1 MNPNLLVMVF
11 VLPHLLA
18 FLLILLPVSSI
29 AQNNVSVTV
38 GNSLTASDNSPSWLS
53 PSGDFAFGF
62 SPLIEKDFFL
72 LSIWFAK
79 IPDKTIV
86 WYAIVDNPAPRGSK
100 VELTANGGLVLTGPQ
115 GDELW
120 RSNTIIGTVA
130 YGVMSNTGNFVLED
144 SNFNTIWASFN
155 NPTDTLLPTQS
166 MERGG
171 VFYSRKSETN
181 YSQGR
186 FLLRLRDDGD
196 LVLNT
201 INLPTD
207 NPNEPYYFSHTT
219 AGASGTSSPGKQLVF
234 NGSGYMYI
242 LRGNNQKFLL
252 RHVKVES
259 TGDFYYRATLN
270 FDGVFTQYSH
280 PKTSNGS
287 GSWTPLWSLP
297 DNICVASSVLTG
309 SGTCGYNS
317 ICSLKLDQRPMCT
330 CPKGY
335 SFVDPNDQYGSCKP
349 DFIQGCEEDKQSP
362 AGENHYTF
370 QELINTDWPN
380 SDYAYLK
387 PYTEDR
393 CRKSC
398 MEDCMCAVAI
408 FSLGGNCWKKKL
420 PLSNGKMDNSLNG
433 KKAFIKIRNNNS
445 TAPTPD
451 HGLPNPEAKK
461 KNQNNWIDIWLVL
474 LGGSVFIN
482 IILFVAIG
490 LGIFYICHTKFDR
503 PIKNVNAIEMK
514 LRCFTYKELAEATDG
529 FKEEL
534 GKGAF
539 GVVYKG
545 AMQMGSNV
553 LVAVKKLN
561 SSFQNIDR
569 EFKNKVNVIGQTH
582 HKNLVRLLGFCDEGL
597 HRLLVY
603 EFLSNGTL
611 ASFLFGDSKPT
622 WNQRINIAIGIARG
636 LLYLH
641 EECSNQI
648 IHCDIKPQNILLDDY
663 YNARIT
669 DFGLAKLL
677 KMDQSQTLTA
687 IRGTKGYVAPF
698 LVLPG
703 ILPLPQLSLA
713 LPSRH
718 RQKSGCLRCQEAD
731 SSPNRLAATLG
742 SPATEL
748 RSRHLCSRLKDLE
761 KLDPTAQESTPYDVG
776 RAATRRPKFRRRYP
790 RFFSYRTPITTP
802 PPPLERSRGAGPNR
816 AKFILIGARTRRHA
830 PVKVP
835 APSRSSSRATSALA
849 LHCHVSPSATS
860 ASATRTNQKNYH
872 LICAFCK
879 HRGHTI
885 DRCNMRAGILQ
896 RSAALTASESVPSS
910 DAASFDPVSLTTPTY
925 SIADLQALFS
935 QVQALSS
942 SASNSA
948 LSVTPGIS
956 SEWFLDSACCNHM
969 TDNPHL
975 TSAHTPPV
983 LPTITTADGSAMTVS
998 HVGSIST
1005 PNLSISDVF
1014 CVPKL
1019 HLNLL
1024 SVGQLTELGLN
1035 LFFSSRGCLVQDSR
1049 TGQIVGSARK
1059 VGRLF
1064 ELTSLHFP
1072 SSSVSAP
1079 VIAASAS
1086 IELWH
1091 SRLGHV
1097 SLPRIQTLVSRG
1109 LLGSVSSSPFDCM
1122 PCQLGKQPALPF
1134 NNSESIASATFDLIH
1149 SDVWGPSPVPTT
1161 QYSKAIKVF
1170 RSDNA
1175 REYRQTDFSTILKH
1189 YGTVFH
1195 TSCAGTSQQ
1204 NGRAER
1210 KLRHILDTV
1219 RALTNA
1225 ASTPASFWG
1234 EAALTAVYT
1243 INRCPSPVIQNTTPY
1258 ERLFGTA
1265 PNYSL
1270 LKVFGCVCFVLLQPH
1285 ERTKLQPRSQLCCF
1299 LGYGL
1304 EEKGYRCYDP
1314 VAKRLRVS
1322 RHVVFWEHKMFY
1334 SLPLFSAGNSDSQ
1347 VDPLPNLFPEIP
1359 SPSAESVNPISDES
1373 PPVDPSSDES
1383 PTADPTFD
1391 ESPLSAPAAN
1401 PVNTTAPEPRR
1412 SHRVRTLPS
1421 HLRDFH
1427 CFSAF
1432 ATLHEPH
1439 TFREASSD
1447 PLWQQAMKEELDA
1460 LLKTGTWDLVD
1471 LPAGKSAIGCK
1482 WVYKIKTR
1490 SDGTVDRYKA
1500 RLVAKGFTQEY
1511 GIDYE
1516 ETFAPVARLSS
1527 VRTLIAVSASRHW
1540 PLFQMDVKNAFLNG
1554 ELTEE
1559 VYMQLPPGFSQ
1570 PPGFSP
1576 KVCRLRRALYG
1587 LKQAPRAWFAKFS
1600 STISQHGFSAS
1611 SYDSALFF
1619 RRSDHGITLLL
1630 LYVDDMIITGDDVQ
1644 GIQDLKR
1651 FLGQHFEM
1659 KDLGPLSY
1667 FLGLEV
1673 SSSSDGYYLTQAK
1686 YTSDLISR
1694 AGITDSKIVDTPIEY
1709 NNRLNTHDGE
1719 PLPDATLYRQ
1729 LVGSLVYLTVTRPDI
1744 SYAVHIVSQ
1753 FMAAPRSLHYAA
1765 VLRILRYLK
1774 GTLFHGLHFS
1784 SQSSLTLQA
1793 YSDADWAGDPT
1804 DRRSTTGYC
1813 FLLGDSLISWR
1824 SKKQSVVARSSTEAE
1839 YRALADTTAELLWL
1853 RWLLQDL
1860 GIDCSTAV
1868 PIHCDNRSAI
1878 QIAHNDVFHERT
1890 KHIEIDCHFVRH
1902 HLLQGTLQLRSVS
1915 SQDQLADI
1923 FTKPMPPGR
1932 FRDLISKLKLV
1943 SVHPT

>member
-1 MNPNLLVMVF
+1 M
-11 VLPHLLA
+11 
-18 FLLILLPVSSI
+18 
-29 AQNNVSVTV
+29 
-38 GNSLTASDNSPSWLS
+38 
-53 PSGDFAFGF
+53 
-62 SPLIEKDFFL
+62 
-72 LSIWFAK
+72 
-79 IPDKTIV
+79 
-86 WYAIVDNPAPRGSK
+86 
-100 VELTANGGLVLTGPQ
+100 
-115 GDELW
+115 
-120 RSNTIIGTVA
+120 
-130 YGVMSNTGNFVLED
+130 
-144 SNFNTIWASFN
+144 
-155 NPTDTLLPTQS
+155 
-166 MERGG
+166 
-171 VFYSRKSETN
+171 
-181 YSQGR
+181 
-186 FLLRLRDDGD
+186 
-196 LVLNT
+196 
-201 INLPTD
+201 
-207 NPNEPYYFSHTT
+207 
-219 AGASGTSSPGKQLVF
+219 
-234 NGSGYMYI
+234 
-242 LRGNNQKFLL
+242 
-252 RHVKVES
+252 
-259 TGDFYYRATLN
+259 
-270 FDGVFTQYSH
+270 
-280 PKTSNGS
+280 
-287 GSWTPLWSLP
+287 
-297 DNICVASSVLTG
+297 
-309 SGTCGYNS
+309 
-317 ICSLKLDQRPMCT
+317 
-330 CPKGY
+330 
-335 SFVDPNDQYGSCKP
+335 
-349 DFIQGCEEDKQSP
+349 
-362 AGENHYTF
+362 
-370 QELINTDWPN
+370 
-380 SDYAYLK
+380 
-387 PYTEDR
+387 
-393 CRKSC
+393 
-398 MEDCMCAVAI
+398 
-408 FSLGGNCWKKKL
+408 
-420 PLSNGKMDNSLNG
+420 
-433 KKAFIKIRNNNS
+433 
-445 TAPTPD
+445 
-451 HGLPNPEAKK
+451 
-461 KNQNNWIDIWLVL
+461 
-474 LGGSVFIN
+474 
-482 IILFVAIG
+482 
-490 LGIFYICHTKFDR
+490 
-503 PIKNVNAIEMK
+503 
-514 LRCFTYKELAEATDG
+514 
-529 FKEEL
+529 
-534 GKGAF
+534 
-539 GVVYKG
+539 
-545 AMQMGSNV
+545 
-553 LVAVKKLN
+553 
-561 SSFQNIDR
+561 
-569 EFKNKVNVIGQTH
+569 
-582 HKNLVRLLGFCDEGL
+582 
-597 HRLLVY
+597 
-603 EFLSNGTL
+603 
-611 ASFLFGDSKPT
+611 
-622 WNQRINIAIGIARG
+622 
-636 LLYLH
+636 
-641 EECSNQI
+641 
-648 IHCDIKPQNILLDDY
+648 
-663 YNARIT
+663 
-669 DFGLAKLL
+669 
-677 KMDQSQTLTA
+677 
-687 IRGTKGYVAPF
+687 
-698 LVLPG
+698 
-703 ILPLPQLSLA
+703 
-713 LPSRH
+713 
-718 RQKSGCLRCQEAD
+718 
-731 SSPNRLAATLG
+731 
-742 SPATEL
+742 
-748 RSRHLCSRLKDLE
+748 
-761 KLDPTAQESTPYDVG
+761 
-776 RAATRRPKFRRRYP
+776 
-790 RFFSYRTPITTP
+790 RT
-802 PPPLERSRGAGPNR
+802 
-816 AKFILIGARTRRHA
+816 
-830 PVKVP
+830 
-835 APSRSSSRATSALA
+835 
-849 LHCHVSPSATS
+849 
-860 ASATRTNQKNYH
+860 
-872 LICAFCK
+872 
-879 HRGHTI
+879 
-885 DRCNMRAGILQ
+885 GILQ
-896 RSAALTASESVPSS
+896 RSAALTASKSIPSS

-942 SASNSA
+942 SASNSS

-983 LPTITTADGSAMTVS
+983 LPTITTVDGSAMTVS

-1035 LFFSSRGCLVQDSR
+1035 LLFSSRGCLVQDSR

-1091 SRLGHV
+1091 SHLGHV

-1122 PCQLGKQPALPF
+1122 PCQLSKQPALPF
-1134 NNSESIASATFDLIH
+1134 NNSESIASATFNLIH
-1149 SDVWGPSPVPTT
+1149 SDVWGPSPVPTVGGSRYFVIFVDDFSRYTWIYLMKNRSEVLTIYRDFAKMVQT

-1189 YGTVFH
+1189 YGTIFH

-1347 VDPLPNLFPEIP
+1347 ADPLPNLFPEIP
-1359 SPSAESVNPISDES
+1359 SPSAELVNPISDES
-1373 PPVDPSSDES
+1373 PPADPSSDES
-1383 PTADPTFD
+1383 LIADPTFD
-1391 ESPLSAPAAN
+1391 ESPLTAPAAN
-1401 PVNTTAPEPRR
+1401 PVNTTAPEPRH
-1412 SHRVRTLPS
+1412 SHRVSTLPS

-1516 ETFAPVARLSS
+1516 ETFASVARLSS

-1587 LKQAPRAWFAKFS
+1587 LKQAPRAWFSKFS

-1709 NNRLNTHDGE
+1709 NNRLNTHDRE

-1890 KHIEIDCHFVRH
+1890 KHIEIDCHFVCH

-1923 FTKPMPPGR
+1923 FTIPMPPGR

>member
-1 MNPNLLVMVF
+1 M
-11 VLPHLLA
+11 
-18 FLLILLPVSSI
+18 
-29 AQNNVSVTV
+29 
-38 GNSLTASDNSPSWLS
+38 LS
-53 PSGDFAFGF
+53 P
-62 SPLIEKDFFL
+62 
-72 LSIWFAK
+72 
-79 IPDKTIV
+79 
-86 WYAIVDNPAPRGSK
+86 
-100 VELTANGGLVLTGPQ
+100 
-115 GDELW
+115 
-120 RSNTIIGTVA
+120 
-130 YGVMSNTGNFVLED
+130 
-144 SNFNTIWASFN
+144 
-155 NPTDTLLPTQS
+155 
-166 MERGG
+166 
-171 VFYSRKSETN
+171 
-181 YSQGR
+181 
-186 FLLRLRDDGD
+186 
-196 LVLNT
+196 
-201 INLPTD
+201 
-207 NPNEPYYFSHTT
+207 
-219 AGASGTSSPGKQLVF
+219 
-234 NGSGYMYI
+234 
-242 LRGNNQKFLL
+242 
-252 RHVKVES
+252 
-259 TGDFYYRATLN
+259 
-270 FDGVFTQYSH
+270 
-280 PKTSNGS
+280 
-287 GSWTPLWSLP
+287 
-297 DNICVASSVLTG
+297 
-309 SGTCGYNS
+309 
-317 ICSLKLDQRPMCT
+317 
-330 CPKGY
+330 
-335 SFVDPNDQYGSCKP
+335 
-349 DFIQGCEEDKQSP
+349 
-362 AGENHYTF
+362 
-370 QELINTDWPN
+370 
-380 SDYAYLK
+380 
-387 PYTEDR
+387 
-393 CRKSC
+393 
-398 MEDCMCAVAI
+398 
-408 FSLGGNCWKKKL
+408 
-420 PLSNGKMDNSLNG
+420 
-433 KKAFIKIRNNNS
+433 
-445 TAPTPD
+445 
-451 HGLPNPEAKK
+451 
-461 KNQNNWIDIWLVL
+461 
-474 LGGSVFIN
+474 
-482 IILFVAIG
+482 
-490 LGIFYICHTKFDR
+490 
-503 PIKNVNAIEMK
+503 
-514 LRCFTYKELAEATDG
+514 
-529 FKEEL
+529 
-534 GKGAF
+534 
-539 GVVYKG
+539 
-545 AMQMGSNV
+545 
-553 LVAVKKLN
+553 
-561 SSFQNIDR
+561 
-569 EFKNKVNVIGQTH
+569 
-582 HKNLVRLLGFCDEGL
+582 
-597 HRLLVY
+597 
-603 EFLSNGTL
+603 
-611 ASFLFGDSKPT
+611 
-622 WNQRINIAIGIARG
+622 
-636 LLYLH
+636 
-641 EECSNQI
+641 
-648 IHCDIKPQNILLDDY
+648 
-663 YNARIT
+663 
-669 DFGLAKLL
+669 
-677 KMDQSQTLTA
+677 
-687 IRGTKGYVAPF
+687 
-698 LVLPG
+698 
-703 ILPLPQLSLA
+703 A

-731 SSPNRLAATLG
+731 SSPKRTHCH
-742 SPATEL
+742 PRIC
-748 RSRHLCSRLKDLE
+748 RSRTPIKTPPVPLESSRDYRLNGTKN
-761 KLDPTAQESTPYDVG
+761 G
-776 RAATRRPKFRRRYP
+776 GFRRRTRP
-790 RFFSYRTPITTP
+790 HAP
-802 PPPLERSRGAGPNR
+802 PEDPV
-816 AKFILIGARTRRHA
+816 RRHA
-830 PVKVP
+830 LPR
-835 APSRSSSRATSALA
+835 APTRQTSSLPRVTPPGR
-849 LHCHVSPSATS
+849 HVSPRHAT
-860 ASATRTNQKNYH
+860 ATQSNQKNYH

-896 RSAALTASESVPSS
+896 RSAALTASESIPSF

-948 LSVTPGIS
+948 LSMTPGIS

-983 LPTITTADGSAMTVS
+983 LPTITTADGSVS

-1035 LFFSSRGCLVQDSR
+1035 LFFSSRGCLVQDSQ

-1109 LLGSVSSSPFDCM
+1109 LLGSVSSNPFDCM

-1149 SDVWGPSPVPTT
+1149 SDVWGPSPVPTVGGL
-1161 QYSKAIKVF
+1161 S
-1170 RSDNA
+1170 
-1175 REYRQTDFSTILKH
+1175 ILKLLRYFALTMH
-1189 YGTVFH
+1189 ENIDKQIFLLFLNTMELFFIPLVLAPHNKMDELNVNF
-1195 TSCAGTSQQ
+1195 
-1204 NGRAER
+1204 
-1210 KLRHILDTV
+1210 RHILDTV

-1285 ERTKLQPRSQLCCF
+1285 KRTKLQPRSQLCCF

-1304 EEKGYRCYDP
+1304 EEKGYCCYDP

-1373 PPVDPSSDES
+1373 PPANPSSDES

-1401 PVNTTAPEPRR
+1401 PVNTTTPKPRR
-1412 SHRVRTLPS
+1412 SHR
-1421 HLRDFH
+1421 
-1427 CFSAF
+1427 
-1432 ATLHEPH
+1432 
-1439 TFREASSD
+1439 
-1447 PLWQQAMKEELDA
+1447 QAMKDELDA

-1570 PPGFSP
+1570 PPGFSS

-1709 NNRLNTHDGE
+1709 NNRLNIHDGE

-1824 SKKQSVVARSSTEAE
+1824 SKKQSVVTRSSTEAE
-1839 YRALADTTAELLWL
+1839 YRALADTTAELIWL

-1943 SVHPT
+1943 SVHPP

>member
-1 MNPNLLVMVF
+1 M
-11 VLPHLLA
+11 
-18 FLLILLPVSSI
+18 
-29 AQNNVSVTV
+29 
-38 GNSLTASDNSPSWLS
+38 LS
-53 PSGDFAFGF
+53 P
-62 SPLIEKDFFL
+62 
-72 LSIWFAK
+72 
-79 IPDKTIV
+79 
-86 WYAIVDNPAPRGSK
+86 
-100 VELTANGGLVLTGPQ
+100 
-115 GDELW
+115 
-120 RSNTIIGTVA
+120 
-130 YGVMSNTGNFVLED
+130 
-144 SNFNTIWASFN
+144 
-155 NPTDTLLPTQS
+155 
-166 MERGG
+166 
-171 VFYSRKSETN
+171 
-181 YSQGR
+181 
-186 FLLRLRDDGD
+186 
-196 LVLNT
+196 
-201 INLPTD
+201 
-207 NPNEPYYFSHTT
+207 
-219 AGASGTSSPGKQLVF
+219 
-234 NGSGYMYI
+234 
-242 LRGNNQKFLL
+242 
-252 RHVKVES
+252 
-259 TGDFYYRATLN
+259 
-270 FDGVFTQYSH
+270 
-280 PKTSNGS
+280 
-287 GSWTPLWSLP
+287 
-297 DNICVASSVLTG
+297 
-309 SGTCGYNS
+309 
-317 ICSLKLDQRPMCT
+317 
-330 CPKGY
+330 
-335 SFVDPNDQYGSCKP
+335 
-349 DFIQGCEEDKQSP
+349 
-362 AGENHYTF
+362 
-370 QELINTDWPN
+370 
-380 SDYAYLK
+380 
-387 PYTEDR
+387 
-393 CRKSC
+393 
-398 MEDCMCAVAI
+398 
-408 FSLGGNCWKKKL
+408 
-420 PLSNGKMDNSLNG
+420 
-433 KKAFIKIRNNNS
+433 
-445 TAPTPD
+445 
-451 HGLPNPEAKK
+451 
-461 KNQNNWIDIWLVL
+461 
-474 LGGSVFIN
+474 
-482 IILFVAIG
+482 
-490 LGIFYICHTKFDR
+490 
-503 PIKNVNAIEMK
+503 
-514 LRCFTYKELAEATDG
+514 
-529 FKEEL
+529 
-534 GKGAF
+534 
-539 GVVYKG
+539 
-545 AMQMGSNV
+545 
-553 LVAVKKLN
+553 
-561 SSFQNIDR
+561 
-569 EFKNKVNVIGQTH
+569 
-582 HKNLVRLLGFCDEGL
+582 
-597 HRLLVY
+597 
-603 EFLSNGTL
+603 
-611 ASFLFGDSKPT
+611 
-622 WNQRINIAIGIARG
+622 
-636 LLYLH
+636 
-641 EECSNQI
+641 
-648 IHCDIKPQNILLDDY
+648 
-663 YNARIT
+663 
-669 DFGLAKLL
+669 
-677 KMDQSQTLTA
+677 
-687 IRGTKGYVAPF
+687 
-698 LVLPG
+698 
-703 ILPLPQLSLA
+703 A

-731 SSPNRLAATLG
+731 SSPNRLIATLG
-742 SPATEL
+742 SPATGL
-748 RSRHLCSRLKDLE
+748 RSRHLCSRWKDLE
-761 KLDPTAQESTPYDVG
+761 KLDPTAQESTPYNIG
-776 RAATRRPKFRRRYP
+776 RAATRRSKFRCRHP
-790 RFFSYRTPITTP
+790 RFSRYRTPIMTTP
-802 PPPLERSRGAGPNR
+802 PPLKRSREARSNHAR
-816 AKFILIGARTRRHA
+816 INLIGGRTRRHA
-830 PVKVP
+830 PLKVP
-835 APSRSSSRATSALA
+835 APSRPFFT
-849 LHCHVSPSATS
+849 
-860 ASATRTNQKNYH
+860 ATRSNQKNYH

-896 RSAALTASESVPSS
+896 RSVALIASESVPSS
-910 DAASFDPVSLTTPTY
+910 NVASFDPVSLTTPTY

-942 SASNSA
+942 SASNFA

-956 SEWFLDSACCNHM
+956 SEWFLDSACYNHM

-975 TSAHTPPV
+975 TSAHTLHV
-983 LPTITTADGSAMTVS
+983 LPTITTADGSAMTIS

-1122 PCQLGKQPALPF
+1122 PCQLSKQPTLPF
-1134 NNSESIASATFDLIH
+1134 NNSESITSATFDLIH
-1149 SDVWGPSPVPTT
+1149 SNVWGPSPVPTVGGLSILKLLRYFALT
-1161 QYSKAIKVF
+1161 MHENIDKH
-1170 RSDNA
+1170 
-1175 REYRQTDFSTILKH
+1175 DFSTILKH
-1189 YGTVFH
+1189 YGTIFH
-1195 TSCAGTSQQ
+1195 TSCVGTSQQ

-1270 LKVFGCVCFVLLQPH
+1270 LKVFGCICFVLLQPH
-1285 ERTKLQPRSQLCCF
+1285 DRTKLQPCSQLCCF

-1334 SLPLFSAGNSDSQ
+1334 SLPLFSAGNFDSQ

-1373 PPVDPSSDES
+1373 PPIDPSSDES

-1412 SHRVRTLPS
+1412 SHRVSTLPS

-1439 TFREASSD
+1439 TFREVSSD
-1447 PLWQQAMKEELDA
+1447 PLWQQAMKKELDA

-1471 LPAGKSAIGCK
+1471 LPTGKSAIGCK

-1490 SDGTVDRYKA
+1490 SNGTVDRYKA

-1516 ETFAPVARLSS
+1516 ETFAP
-1527 VRTLIAVSASRHW
+1527 
-1540 PLFQMDVKNAFLNG
+1540 DVKNAFLNG

-1570 PPGFSP
+1570 PPGFSH
-1576 KVCRLRRALYG
+1576 K
-1587 LKQAPRAWFAKFS
+1587 
-1600 STISQHGFSAS
+1600 
-1611 SYDSALFF
+1611 
-1619 RRSDHGITLLL
+1619 
-1630 LYVDDMIITGDDVQ
+1630 
-1644 GIQDLKR
+1644 GIQDLKH

-1694 AGITDSKIVDTPIEY
+1694 AGITDTSWESC
-1709 NNRLNTHDGE
+1709 
-1719 PLPDATLYRQ
+1719 LPHCYSTGHLPMLFTLLASSWLHRG
-1729 LVGSLVYLTVTRPDI
+1729 L
-1744 SYAVHIVSQ
+1744 
-1753 FMAAPRSLHYAA
+1753 FHYAA

-1813 FLLGDSLISWR
+1813 FLLGNSLISWR

-1902 HLLQGTLQLRSVS
+1902 HLLQGTLQLHSVS

-1943 SVHPT
+1943 SLHPT

>member
-1 MNPNLLVMVF
+1 M
-11 VLPHLLA
+11 
-18 FLLILLPVSSI
+18 
-29 AQNNVSVTV
+29 
-38 GNSLTASDNSPSWLS
+38 LS
-53 PSGDFAFGF
+53 P
-62 SPLIEKDFFL
+62 
-72 LSIWFAK
+72 
-79 IPDKTIV
+79 
-86 WYAIVDNPAPRGSK
+86 
-100 VELTANGGLVLTGPQ
+100 
-115 GDELW
+115 
-120 RSNTIIGTVA
+120 
-130 YGVMSNTGNFVLED
+130 
-144 SNFNTIWASFN
+144 
-155 NPTDTLLPTQS
+155 
-166 MERGG
+166 
-171 VFYSRKSETN
+171 
-181 YSQGR
+181 
-186 FLLRLRDDGD
+186 
-196 LVLNT
+196 
-201 INLPTD
+201 
-207 NPNEPYYFSHTT
+207 
-219 AGASGTSSPGKQLVF
+219 
-234 NGSGYMYI
+234 
-242 LRGNNQKFLL
+242 
-252 RHVKVES
+252 
-259 TGDFYYRATLN
+259 
-270 FDGVFTQYSH
+270 
-280 PKTSNGS
+280 
-287 GSWTPLWSLP
+287 
-297 DNICVASSVLTG
+297 
-309 SGTCGYNS
+309 
-317 ICSLKLDQRPMCT
+317 
-330 CPKGY
+330 
-335 SFVDPNDQYGSCKP
+335 
-349 DFIQGCEEDKQSP
+349 
-362 AGENHYTF
+362 
-370 QELINTDWPN
+370 
-380 SDYAYLK
+380 
-387 PYTEDR
+387 
-393 CRKSC
+393 
-398 MEDCMCAVAI
+398 
-408 FSLGGNCWKKKL
+408 
-420 PLSNGKMDNSLNG
+420 
-433 KKAFIKIRNNNS
+433 
-445 TAPTPD
+445 
-451 HGLPNPEAKK
+451 
-461 KNQNNWIDIWLVL
+461 
-474 LGGSVFIN
+474 
-482 IILFVAIG
+482 
-490 LGIFYICHTKFDR
+490 
-503 PIKNVNAIEMK
+503 
-514 LRCFTYKELAEATDG
+514 
-529 FKEEL
+529 
-534 GKGAF
+534 
-539 GVVYKG
+539 
-545 AMQMGSNV
+545 
-553 LVAVKKLN
+553 
-561 SSFQNIDR
+561 
-569 EFKNKVNVIGQTH
+569 
-582 HKNLVRLLGFCDEGL
+582 
-597 HRLLVY
+597 
-603 EFLSNGTL
+603 
-611 ASFLFGDSKPT
+611 
-622 WNQRINIAIGIARG
+622 
-636 LLYLH
+636 
-641 EECSNQI
+641 
-648 IHCDIKPQNILLDDY
+648 
-663 YNARIT
+663 
-669 DFGLAKLL
+669 
-677 KMDQSQTLTA
+677 
-687 IRGTKGYVAPF
+687 
-698 LVLPG
+698 
-703 ILPLPQLSLA
+703 A

-742 SPATEL
+742 SSATEL
-748 RSRHLCSRLKDLE
+748 RSRHLYSRLKDLE

-816 AKFILIGARTRRHA
+816 ARFVLIGARTRRHA

-849 LHCHVSPSATS
+849 LHCHVSPSATRS
-860 ASATRTNQKNYH
+860 NQKNYH

-956 SEWFLDSACCNHM
+956 SEC
-969 TDNPHL
+969 
-975 TSAHTPPV
+975 AHTPPV

-1347 VDPLPNLFPEIP
+1347 ADPLPNLFPEIP

-1373 PPVDPSSDES
+1373 PPADPSSDES

-1412 SHRVRTLPS
+1412 SHRVSTLPS

-1516 ETFAPVARLSS
+1516 ETFAP
-1527 VRTLIAVSASRHW
+1527 
-1540 PLFQMDVKNAFLNG
+1540 

-1860 GIDCSTAV
+1860 GIDCSTA
-1868 PIHCDNRSAI
+1868 
-1878 QIAHNDVFHERT
+1878 
-1890 KHIEIDCHFVRH
+1890 
-1902 HLLQGTLQLRSVS
+1902 GTLQLRSVS

-1923 FTKPMPPGR
+1923 FTKPMPPSR

>member
-1 MNPNLLVMVF
+1 MLCGFISKCKILVLQPRCKYSSPQAIPIAIWNNFSNPKCIMVF
-11 VLPHLLA
+11 SGL
-18 FLLILLPVSSI
+18 
-29 AQNNVSVTV
+29 
-38 GNSLTASDNSPSWLS
+38 SL
-53 PSGDFAFGF
+53 
-62 SPLIEKDFFL
+62 
-72 LSIWFAK
+72 
-79 IPDKTIV
+79 
-86 WYAIVDNPAPRGSK
+86 
-100 VELTANGGLVLTGPQ
+100 
-115 GDELW
+115 
-120 RSNTIIGTVA
+120 
-130 YGVMSNTGNFVLED
+130 
-144 SNFNTIWASFN
+144 
-155 NPTDTLLPTQS
+155 
-166 MERGG
+166 
-171 VFYSRKSETN
+171 
-181 YSQGR
+181 
-186 FLLRLRDDGD
+186 
-196 LVLNT
+196 
-201 INLPTD
+201 
-207 NPNEPYYFSHTT
+207 
-219 AGASGTSSPGKQLVF
+219 
-234 NGSGYMYI
+234 
-242 LRGNNQKFLL
+242 
-252 RHVKVES
+252 
-259 TGDFYYRATLN
+259 
-270 FDGVFTQYSH
+270 
-280 PKTSNGS
+280 
-287 GSWTPLWSLP
+287 
-297 DNICVASSVLTG
+297 CV
-309 SGTCGYNS
+309 
-317 ICSLKLDQRPMCT
+317 I
-330 CPKGY
+330 
-335 SFVDPNDQYGSCKP
+335 
-349 DFIQGCEEDKQSP
+349 
-362 AGENHYTF
+362 
-370 QELINTDWPN
+370 
-380 SDYAYLK
+380 
-387 PYTEDR
+387 
-393 CRKSC
+393 
-398 MEDCMCAVAI
+398 
-408 FSLGGNCWKKKL
+408 
-420 PLSNGKMDNSLNG
+420 
-433 KKAFIKIRNNNS
+433 
-445 TAPTPD
+445 
-451 HGLPNPEAKK
+451 
-461 KNQNNWIDIWLVL
+461 
-474 LGGSVFIN
+474 
-482 IILFVAIG
+482 
-490 LGIFYICHTKFDR
+490 
-503 PIKNVNAIEMK
+503 
-514 LRCFTYKELAEATDG
+514 
-529 FKEEL
+529 
-534 GKGAF
+534 
-539 GVVYKG
+539 
-545 AMQMGSNV
+545 
-553 LVAVKKLN
+553 
-561 SSFQNIDR
+561 
-569 EFKNKVNVIGQTH
+569 
-582 HKNLVRLLGFCDEGL
+582 
-597 HRLLVY
+597 
-603 EFLSNGTL
+603 
-611 ASFLFGDSKPT
+611 
-622 WNQRINIAIGIARG
+622 
-636 LLYLH
+636 
-641 EECSNQI
+641 
-648 IHCDIKPQNILLDDY
+648 
-663 YNARIT
+663 
-669 DFGLAKLL
+669 
-677 KMDQSQTLTA
+677 
-687 IRGTKGYVAPF
+687 
-698 LVLPG
+698 
-703 ILPLPQLSLA
+703 PLPQLSPAPLCPKSGRRA
-713 LPSRH
+713 AKKLIHCQKDPLPPSDLPFPDSDQDTSGTVGKLSRFLTQRHKKNGGFRH
-718 RQKSGCLRCQEAD
+718 R
-731 SSPNRLAATLG
+731 
-742 SPATEL
+742 
-748 RSRHLCSRLKDLE
+748 
-761 KLDPTAQESTPYDVG
+761 
-776 RAATRRPKFRRRYP
+776 TRP
-790 RFFSYRTPITTP
+790 
-802 PPPLERSRGAGPNR
+802 
-816 AKFILIGARTRRHA
+816 HA
-830 PVKVP
+830 PPEDLVLP
-835 APSRSSSRATSALA
+835 TQFFALISFLWSVFA
-849 LHCHVSPSATS
+849 
-860 ASATRTNQKNYH
+860 
-872 LICAFCK
+872 IE
-879 HRGHTI
+879 
-885 DRCNMRAGILQ
+885 

-925 SIADLQALFS
+925 SIADLQA
-935 QVQALSS
+935 SS
-942 SASNSA
+942 VRFK
-948 LSVTPGIS
+948 LY
-956 SEWFLDSACCNHM
+956 SACCNHM

-1019 HLNLL
+1019 YLNLL

-1049 TGQIVGSARK
+1049 TGQSLGPRV
-1059 VGRLF
+1059 RLDGC
-1064 ELTSLHFP
+1064 LSSLPFTFRLHQSP
-1072 SSSVSAP
+1072 P

-1091 SRLGHV
+1091 SRLV
-1097 SLPRIQTLVSRG
+1097 MFLFL
-1109 LLGSVSSSPFDCM
+1109 
-1122 PCQLGKQPALPF
+1122 
-1134 NNSESIASATFDLIH
+1134 
-1149 SDVWGPSPVPTT
+1149 T

-1189 YGTVFH
+1189 YGTIFH

-1258 ERLFGTA
+1258 ERRQA
-1265 PNYSL
+1265 SSSL
-1270 LKVFGCVCFVLLQPH
+1270 
-1285 ERTKLQPRSQLCCF
+1285 
-1299 LGYGL
+1299 
-1304 EEKGYRCYDP
+1304 
-1314 VAKRLRVS
+1314 RLIL
-1322 RHVVFWEHKMFY
+1322 Y
-1334 SLPLFSAGNSDSQ
+1334 Q
-1347 VDPLPNLFPEIP
+1347 IFPEIP
-1359 SPSAESVNPISDES
+1359 LLLSQLIPSPTSLPLLI
-1373 PPVDPSSDES
+1373 PLLMT

-1412 SHRVRTLPS
+1412 SHRVLGIW
-1421 HLRDFH
+1421 LI
-1427 CFSAF
+1427 CQ
-1432 ATLHEPH
+1432 LVN
-1439 TFREASSD
+1439 
-1447 PLWQQAMKEELDA
+1447 
-1460 LLKTGTWDLVD
+1460 LLLV
-1471 LPAGKSAIGCK
+1471 AVG
-1482 WVYKIKTR
+1482 YKIKTR

-1559 VYMQLPPGFSQ
+1559 VYMQLPLGFSQ
-1570 PPGFSP
+1570 PPGFSL
-1576 KVCRLRRALYG
+1576 KMCRLRRVLYG

-1719 PLPDATLYRQ
+1719 PLPDATSTDNY
-1729 LVGSLVYLTVTRPDI
+1729 
-1744 SYAVHIVSQ
+1744 Q

-1943 SVHPT
+1943 SVYPT

>member
-1 MNPNLLVMVF
+1 M
-11 VLPHLLA
+11 
-18 FLLILLPVSSI
+18 
-29 AQNNVSVTV
+29 
-38 GNSLTASDNSPSWLS
+38 
-53 PSGDFAFGF
+53 
-62 SPLIEKDFFL
+62 
-72 LSIWFAK
+72 
-79 IPDKTIV
+79 
-86 WYAIVDNPAPRGSK
+86 
-100 VELTANGGLVLTGPQ
+100 
-115 GDELW
+115 
-120 RSNTIIGTVA
+120 
-130 YGVMSNTGNFVLED
+130 
-144 SNFNTIWASFN
+144 
-155 NPTDTLLPTQS
+155 TQS
-166 MERGG
+166 E
-171 VFYSRKSETN
+171 
-181 YSQGR
+181 
-186 FLLRLRDDGD
+186 
-196 LVLNT
+196 
-201 INLPTD
+201 I
-207 NPNEPYYFSHTT
+207 
-219 AGASGTSSPGKQLVF
+219 
-234 NGSGYMYI
+234 
-242 LRGNNQKFLL
+242 
-252 RHVKVES
+252 
-259 TGDFYYRATLN
+259 
-270 FDGVFTQYSH
+270 
-280 PKTSNGS
+280 
-287 GSWTPLWSLP
+287 
-297 DNICVASSVLTG
+297 
-309 SGTCGYNS
+309 
-317 ICSLKLDQRPMCT
+317 
-330 CPKGY
+330 
-335 SFVDPNDQYGSCKP
+335 
-349 DFIQGCEEDKQSP
+349 
-362 AGENHYTF
+362 
-370 QELINTDWPN
+370 
-380 SDYAYLK
+380 
-387 PYTEDR
+387 
-393 CRKSC
+393 
-398 MEDCMCAVAI
+398 
-408 FSLGGNCWKKKL
+408 
-420 PLSNGKMDNSLNG
+420 
-433 KKAFIKIRNNNS
+433 
-445 TAPTPD
+445 
-451 HGLPNPEAKK
+451 
-461 KNQNNWIDIWLVL
+461 
-474 LGGSVFIN
+474 
-482 IILFVAIG
+482 
-490 LGIFYICHTKFDR
+490 
-503 PIKNVNAIEMK
+503 
-514 LRCFTYKELAEATDG
+514 
-529 FKEEL
+529 
-534 GKGAF
+534 
-539 GVVYKG
+539 
-545 AMQMGSNV
+545 
-553 LVAVKKLN
+553 
-561 SSFQNIDR
+561 
-569 EFKNKVNVIGQTH
+569 
-582 HKNLVRLLGFCDEGL
+582 
-597 HRLLVY
+597 
-603 EFLSNGTL
+603 
-611 ASFLFGDSKPT
+611 SKP
-622 WNQRINIAIGIARG
+622 
-636 LLYLH
+636 
-641 EECSNQI
+641 
-648 IHCDIKPQNILLDDY
+648 IH
-663 YNARIT
+663 R
-669 DFGLAKLL
+669 
-677 KMDQSQTLTA
+677 
-687 IRGTKGYVAPF
+687 
-698 LVLPG
+698 
-703 ILPLPQLSLA
+703 
-713 LPSRH
+713 
-718 RQKSGCLRCQEAD
+718 
-731 SSPNRLAATLG
+731 
-742 SPATEL
+742 
-748 RSRHLCSRLKDLE
+748 RS
-761 KLDPTAQESTPYDVG
+761 
-776 RAATRRPKFRRRYP
+776 
-790 RFFSYRTPITTP
+790 
-802 PPPLERSRGAGPNR
+802 
-816 AKFILIGARTRRHA
+816 
-830 PVKVP
+830 
-835 APSRSSSRATSALA
+835 
-849 LHCHVSPSATS
+849 
-860 ASATRTNQKNYH
+860 NQKNYH

-975 TSAHTPPV
+975 TSAHTPPI

-1091 SRLGHV
+1091 SRL
-1097 SLPRIQTLVSRG
+1097 
-1109 LLGSVSSSPFDCM
+1109 
-1122 PCQLGKQPALPF
+1122 
-1134 NNSESIASATFDLIH
+1134 
-1149 SDVWGPSPVPTT
+1149 
-1161 QYSKAIKVF
+1161 
-1170 RSDNA
+1170 
-1175 REYRQTDFSTILKH
+1175 
-1189 YGTVFH
+1189 
-1195 TSCAGTSQQ
+1195 
-1204 NGRAER
+1204 
-1210 KLRHILDTV
+1210 
-1219 RALTNA
+1219 

-1243 INRCPSPVIQNTTPY
+1243 INRCPSPVVQTPQHHIKTQHHMNDCLAQLQTTVYSRFLVVSILFFFNHMSALNFNPAPSYVVFLAMALKKRGTDVMIQSSSVF
-1258 ERLFGTA
+1258 E
-1265 PNYSL
+1265 SL
-1270 LKVFGCVCFVLLQPH
+1270 GML
-1285 ERTKLQPRSQLCCF
+1285 
-1299 LGYGL
+1299 
-1304 EEKGYRCYDP
+1304 
-1314 VAKRLRVS
+1314 
-1322 RHVVFWEHKMFY
+1322 VFWEHKMFY

-1347 VDPLPNLFPEIP
+1347 ADPLPNLFPEIP

-1373 PPVDPSSDES
+1373 PPADPSSDES

-1412 SHRVRTLPS
+1412 SHRVSTLPS

-1471 LPAGKSAIGCK
+1471 LPTGKSAIGCK

-1576 KVCRLRRALYG
+1576 KLVHMIQLC
-1587 LKQAPRAWFAKFS
+1587 S
-1600 STISQHGFSAS
+1600 SDAQI
-1611 SYDSALFF
+1611 
-1619 RRSDHGITLLL
+1619 
-1630 LYVDDMIITGDDVQ
+1630 M
-1644 GIQDLKR
+1644 DLKR

-1659 KDLGPLSY
+1659 KDLGPLNY

-1694 AGITDSKIVDTPIEY
+1694 AGITDSKIIDTPIEY

-1753 FMAAPRSLHYAA
+1753 FMAAPR
-1765 VLRILRYLK
+1765 
-1774 GTLFHGLHFS
+1774 
-1784 SQSSLTLQA
+1784 
-1793 YSDADWAGDPT
+1793 
-1804 DRRSTTGYC
+1804 
-1813 FLLGDSLISWR
+1813 
-1824 SKKQSVVARSSTEAE
+1824 
-1839 YRALADTTAELLWL
+1839 
-1853 RWLLQDL
+1853 LLQDL

>member
-1 MNPNLLVMVF
+1 M
-11 VLPHLLA
+11 
-18 FLLILLPVSSI
+18 
-29 AQNNVSVTV
+29 
-38 GNSLTASDNSPSWLS
+38 LS
-53 PSGDFAFGF
+53 PA
-62 SPLIEKDFFL
+62 PL
-72 LSIWFAK
+72 LSEI
-79 IPDKTIV
+79 
-86 WYAIVDNPAPRGSK
+86 
-100 VELTANGGLVLTGPQ
+100 
-115 GDELW
+115 
-120 RSNTIIGTVA
+120 RS
-130 YGVMSNTGNFVLED
+130 S
-144 SNFNTIWASFN
+144 
-155 NPTDTLLPTQS
+155 
-166 MERGG
+166 
-171 VFYSRKSETN
+171 
-181 YSQGR
+181 
-186 FLLRLRDDGD
+186 
-196 LVLNT
+196 
-201 INLPTD
+201 
-207 NPNEPYYFSHTT
+207 
-219 AGASGTSSPGKQLVF
+219 
-234 NGSGYMYI
+234 
-242 LRGNNQKFLL
+242 
-252 RHVKVES
+252 
-259 TGDFYYRATLN
+259 
-270 FDGVFTQYSH
+270 
-280 PKTSNGS
+280 
-287 GSWTPLWSLP
+287 
-297 DNICVASSVLTG
+297 
-309 SGTCGYNS
+309 
-317 ICSLKLDQRPMCT
+317 
-330 CPKGY
+330 
-335 SFVDPNDQYGSCKP
+335 
-349 DFIQGCEEDKQSP
+349 
-362 AGENHYTF
+362 
-370 QELINTDWPN
+370 
-380 SDYAYLK
+380 
-387 PYTEDR
+387 
-393 CRKSC
+393 
-398 MEDCMCAVAI
+398 
-408 FSLGGNCWKKKL
+408 
-420 PLSNGKMDNSLNG
+420 
-433 KKAFIKIRNNNS
+433 
-445 TAPTPD
+445 
-451 HGLPNPEAKK
+451 
-461 KNQNNWIDIWLVL
+461 
-474 LGGSVFIN
+474 
-482 IILFVAIG
+482 
-490 LGIFYICHTKFDR
+490 
-503 PIKNVNAIEMK
+503 
-514 LRCFTYKELAEATDG
+514 
-529 FKEEL
+529 
-534 GKGAF
+534 
-539 GVVYKG
+539 
-545 AMQMGSNV
+545 
-553 LVAVKKLN
+553 
-561 SSFQNIDR
+561 
-569 EFKNKVNVIGQTH
+569 
-582 HKNLVRLLGFCDEGL
+582 
-597 HRLLVY
+597 
-603 EFLSNGTL
+603 
-611 ASFLFGDSKPT
+611 
-622 WNQRINIAIGIARG
+622 
-636 LLYLH
+636 
-641 EECSNQI
+641 
-648 IHCDIKPQNILLDDY
+648 
-663 YNARIT
+663 
-669 DFGLAKLL
+669 
-677 KMDQSQTLTA
+677 
-687 IRGTKGYVAPF
+687 
-698 LVLPG
+698 
-703 ILPLPQLSLA
+703 
-713 LPSRH
+713 
-718 RQKSGCLRCQEAD
+718 RCQEAD
-731 SSPNRLAATLG
+731 SSPKGPTAALG
-742 SPATEL
+742 SAVLGL
-748 RSRHLCSRLKDLE
+748 RSRHRRYRWKDLKPKRQRPLLCHVSRLQD
-761 KLDPTAQESTPYDVG
+761 
-776 RAATRRPKFRRRYP
+776 
-790 RFFSYRTPITTP
+790 
-802 PPPLERSRGAGPNR
+802 
-816 AKFILIGARTRRHA
+816 
-830 PVKVP
+830 
-835 APSRSSSRATSALA
+835 ATSALI
-849 LHCHVSPSATS
+849 HVSPRQLLPRQHSATI
-860 ASATRTNQKNYH
+860 AYY
-872 LICAFCK
+872 
-879 HRGHTI
+879 
-885 DRCNMRAGILQ
+885 RCNMRAGILQ
-896 RSAALTASESVPSS
+896 RSAALTASKSVPSS

-935 QVQALSS
+935 QVQAL
-942 SASNSA
+942 
-948 LSVTPGIS
+948 
-956 SEWFLDSACCNHM
+956 FCCCNHM

-1091 SRLGHV
+1091 SRLV
-1097 SLPRIQTLVSRG
+1097 LTIYRDFAKMVQ
-1109 LLGSVSSSPFDCM
+1109 
-1122 PCQLGKQPALPF
+1122 
-1134 NNSESIASATFDLIH
+1134 
-1149 SDVWGPSPVPTT
+1149 T
-1161 QYSKAIKVF
+1161 QYSKAIK
-1170 RSDNA
+1170 
-1175 REYRQTDFSTILKH
+1175 
-1189 YGTVFH
+1189 
-1195 TSCAGTSQQ
+1195 
-1204 NGRAER
+1204 
-1210 KLRHILDTV
+1210 
-1219 RALTNA
+1219 
-1225 ASTPASFWG
+1225 G

-1243 INRCPSPVIQNTTPY
+1243 INRCPSPIIQNTTPY

-1334 SLPLFSAGNSDSQ
+1334 SLPLFSA
-1347 VDPLPNLFPEIP
+1347 
-1359 SPSAESVNPISDES
+1359 
-1373 PPVDPSSDES
+1373 
-1383 PTADPTFD
+1383 ADPTFD
-1391 ESPLSAPAAN
+1391 ESPLTAPAAN

-1412 SHRVRTLPS
+1412 SHR
-1421 HLRDFH
+1421 
-1427 CFSAF
+1427 
-1432 ATLHEPH
+1432 
-1439 TFREASSD
+1439 ASSD

-1527 VRTLIAVSASRHW
+1527 
-1540 PLFQMDVKNAFLNG
+1540 
-1554 ELTEE
+1554 
-1559 VYMQLPPGFSQ
+1559 LPPGFSQ

-1576 KVCRLRRALYG
+1576 KVCRLCRALYG

-1719 PLPDATLYRQ
+1719 PLPDATL
-1729 LVGSLVYLTVTRPDI
+1729 TDT
-1744 SYAVHIVSQ
+1744 
-1753 FMAAPRSLHYAA
+1753 

-1860 GIDCSTAV
+1860 GIDCSTA
-1868 PIHCDNRSAI
+1868 
-1878 QIAHNDVFHERT
+1878 
-1890 KHIEIDCHFVRH
+1890 
-1902 HLLQGTLQLRSVS
+1902 GTLQLRSVS

>member
-1 MNPNLLVMVF
+1 MAVHDNGASIRPSTSSTSLISVLLELPDFPISKQPHGRFKGGEEVANGVESEVF
-11 VLPHLLA
+11 EDGRQKYSEERCSKSFQALFRCLSYLRHLSCPKSSRRAAKKLIHRQKDPLPPSD
-18 FLLILLPVSSI
+18 LPFPDSDQDT
-29 AQNNVSVTV
+29 ADTV
-38 GNSLTASDNSPSWLS
+38 GKLSRFSTQRHKKQAAFDTRTRPHAPPEDPVCRHSPAHAPTSQTSSLPRVTPPGRYLRFRYGSNFLKGRKLWLYVTGQRH
-53 PSGDFAFGF
+53 PPTQQKDETEDAFA
-62 SPLIEKDFFL
+62 L
-72 LSIWFAK
+72 
-79 IPDKTIV
+79 
-86 WYAIVDNPAPRGSK
+86 R
-100 VELTANGGLVLTGPQ
+100 
-115 GDELW
+115 
-120 RSNTIIGTVA
+120 
-130 YGVMSNTGNFVLED
+130 LED
-144 SNFNTIWASFN
+144 WDGVNHQIITWLRNTST
-155 NPTDTLLPTQS
+155 PSVS
-166 MERGG
+166 MEFGG
-171 VFYSRKSETN
+171 YNTAKDVWDMLASRYAGSDGAREYHLMVTL
-181 YSQGR
+181 YQLRQDPGERITAFHSRMR
-186 FLLRLRDDGD
+186 FLWD
-196 LVLNT
+196 
-201 INLPTD
+201 
-207 NPNEPYYFSHTT
+207 
-219 AGASGTSSPGKQLVF
+219 QLV
-234 NGSGYMYI
+234 
-242 LRGNNQKFLL
+242 
-252 RHVKVES
+252 
-259 TGDFYYRATLN
+259 
-270 FDGVFTQYSH
+270 
-280 PKTSNGS
+280 
-287 GSWTPLWSLP
+287 
-297 DNICVASSVLTG
+297 ASEPVIKSV
-309 SGTCGYNS
+309 
-317 ICSLKLDQRPMCT
+317 
-330 CPKGY
+330 
-335 SFVDPNDQYGSCKP
+335 
-349 DFIQGCEEDKQSP
+349 
-362 AGENHYTF
+362 
-370 QELINTDWPN
+370 
-380 SDYAYLK
+380 SD
-387 PYTEDR
+387 
-393 CRKSC
+393 
-398 MEDCMCAVAI
+398 
-408 FSLGGNCWKKKL
+408 
-420 PLSNGKMDNSLNG
+420 
-433 KKAFIKIRNNNS
+433 
-445 TAPTPD
+445 
-451 HGLPNPEAKK
+451 
-461 KNQNNWIDIWLVL
+461 
-474 LGGSVFIN
+474 
-482 IILFVAIG
+482 
-490 LGIFYICHTKFDR
+490 
-503 PIKNVNAIEMK
+503 
-514 LRCFTYKELAEATDG
+514 
-529 FKEEL
+529 
-534 GKGAF
+534 
-539 GVVYKG
+539 
-545 AMQMGSNV
+545 
-553 LVAVKKLN
+553 
-561 SSFQNIDR
+561 
-569 EFKNKVNVIGQTH
+569 
-582 HKNLVRLLGFCDEGL
+582 
-597 HRLLVY
+597 
-603 EFLSNGTL
+603 
-611 ASFLFGDSKPT
+611 
-622 WNQRINIAIGIARG
+622 
-636 LLYLH
+636 
-641 EECSNQI
+641 
-648 IHCDIKPQNILLDDY
+648 
-663 YNARIT
+663 
-669 DFGLAKLL
+669 AKLL
-677 KMDQSQTLTA
+677 LNRS
-687 IRGTKGYVAPF
+687 
-698 LVLPG
+698 
-703 ILPLPQLSLA
+703 PLPTVNQAINDLV
-713 LPSRH
+713 R
-718 RQKSGCLRCQEAD
+718 EE
-731 SSPNRLAATLG
+731 T
-742 SPATEL
+742 
-748 RSRHLCSRLKDLE
+748 RLKSHRSSQPHTTVLATPVSV
-761 KLDPTAQESTPYDVG
+761 DPTVTAPPKGHDK
-776 RAATRRPKFRRRYP
+776 RRSNK
-790 RFFSYRTPITTP
+790 
-802 PPPLERSRGAGPNR
+802 
-816 AKFILIGARTRRHA
+816 
-830 PVKVP
+830 
-835 APSRSSSRATSALA
+835 
-849 LHCHVSPSATS
+849 
-860 ASATRTNQKNYH
+860 KNSH

-879 HRGHTI
+879 HHGHTI
-885 DRCNMRAGILQ
+885 DQCNMRARILQ

-910 DAASFDPVSLTTPTY
+910 DAALFNPVSLTTPTY
-925 SIADLQALFS
+925 SIADLQALFN
-935 QVQALSS
+935 QVQVPSS
-942 SASNSA
+942 SASNPA

-1005 PNLSISDVF
+1005 PNLSVSDVF

-1049 TGQIVGSARK
+1049 TGQIVGTARK

-1079 VIAASAS
+1079 CYCCFCLHRV
-1086 IELWH
+1086 
-1091 SRLGHV
+1091 V
-1097 SLPRIQTLVSRG
+1097 
-1109 LLGSVSSSPFDCM
+1109 
-1122 PCQLGKQPALPF
+1122 ALSF
-1134 NNSESIASATFDLIH
+1134 SESIASATFDLIH

-1189 YGTVFH
+1189 YRTIFH

-1204 NGRAER
+1204 NRRAER

-1225 ASTPASFWG
+1225 ASTPVSFWG

-1243 INRCPSPVIQNTTPY
+1243 INCCPSPVVQNTTLY

-1285 ERTKLQPRSQLCCF
+1285 EHTKLQPRSQLCCF

-1304 EEKGYRCYDP
+1304 EEKGYQCYDP

-1334 SLPLFSAGNSDSQ
+1334 SLPSFSA
-1347 VDPLPNLFPEIP
+1347 
-1359 SPSAESVNPISDES
+1359 VNPISDES
-1373 PPVDPSSDES
+1373 PSADPSSDVS
-1383 PTADPTFD
+1383 PTTDPTFD

-1401 PVNTTAPEPRR
+1401 PVNTTAPE
-1412 SHRVRTLPS
+1412 
-1421 HLRDFH
+1421 
-1427 CFSAF
+1427 
-1432 ATLHEPH
+1432 
-1439 TFREASSD
+1439 ASS
-1447 PLWQQAMKEELDA
+1447 LSS
-1460 LLKTGTWDLVD
+1460 GTWDLVD

-1527 VRTLIAVSASRHW
+1527 VRTLIVVSASRHW

-1559 VYMQLPPGFSQ
+1559 VYMQLSPGFSQ
-1570 PPGFSP
+1570 PPGFSH

-1673 SSSSDGYYLTQAK
+1673 SSSSNGYYLTQAK

-1774 GTLFHGLHFS
+1774 DTLFHGLHFS

-1804 DRRSTTGYC
+1804 DRRSTTRYC

-1824 SKKQSVVARSSTEAE
+1824 SKKQSVVARSSTEVE

-1943 SVHPT
+1943 SLHPT

>member
-1 MNPNLLVMVF
+1 MDALFRCLSYLRHCPAATVRNPV
-11 VLPHLLA
+11 A
-18 FLLILLPVSSI
+18 CAAKKLIPRRTDLLPP
-29 AQNNVSVTV
+29 SV
-38 GNSLTASDNSPSWLS
+38 
-53 PSGDFAFGF
+53 
-62 SPLIEKDFFL
+62 
-72 LSIWFAK
+72 
-79 IPDKTIV
+79 
-86 WYAIVDNPAPRGSK
+86 
-100 VELTANGGLVLTGPQ
+100 
-115 GDELW
+115 
-120 RSNTIIGTVA
+120 
-130 YGVMSNTGNFVLED
+130 
-144 SNFNTIWASFN
+144 
-155 NPTDTLLPTQS
+155 
-166 MERGG
+166 
-171 VFYSRKSETN
+171 
-181 YSQGR
+181 
-186 FLLRLRDDGD
+186 
-196 LVLNT
+196 
-201 INLPTD
+201 
-207 NPNEPYYFSHTT
+207 
-219 AGASGTSSPGKQLVF
+219 
-234 NGSGYMYI
+234 
-242 LRGNNQKFLL
+242 
-252 RHVKVES
+252 
-259 TGDFYYRATLN
+259 
-270 FDGVFTQYSH
+270 
-280 PKTSNGS
+280 
-287 GSWTPLWSLP
+287 
-297 DNICVASSVLTG
+297 
-309 SGTCGYNS
+309 
-317 ICSLKLDQRPMCT
+317 
-330 CPKGY
+330 
-335 SFVDPNDQYGSCKP
+335 
-349 DFIQGCEEDKQSP
+349 
-362 AGENHYTF
+362 
-370 QELINTDWPN
+370 
-380 SDYAYLK
+380 
-387 PYTEDR
+387 
-393 CRKSC
+393 
-398 MEDCMCAVAI
+398 
-408 FSLGGNCWKKKL
+408 
-420 PLSNGKMDNSLNG
+420 
-433 KKAFIKIRNNNS
+433 
-445 TAPTPD
+445 
-451 HGLPNPEAKK
+451 
-461 KNQNNWIDIWLVL
+461 
-474 LGGSVFIN
+474 
-482 IILFVAIG
+482 
-490 LGIFYICHTKFDR
+490 
-503 PIKNVNAIEMK
+503 
-514 LRCFTYKELAEATDG
+514 
-529 FKEEL
+529 
-534 GKGAF
+534 
-539 GVVYKG
+539 
-545 AMQMGSNV
+545 
-553 LVAVKKLN
+553 
-561 SSFQNIDR
+561 
-569 EFKNKVNVIGQTH
+569 
-582 HKNLVRLLGFCDEGL
+582 
-597 HRLLVY
+597 
-603 EFLSNGTL
+603 
-611 ASFLFGDSKPT
+611 
-622 WNQRINIAIGIARG
+622 
-636 LLYLH
+636 
-641 EECSNQI
+641 
-648 IHCDIKPQNILLDDY
+648 
-663 YNARIT
+663 
-669 DFGLAKLL
+669 
-677 KMDQSQTLTA
+677 
-687 IRGTKGYVAPF
+687 
-698 LVLPG
+698 
-703 ILPLPQLSLA
+703 LA
-713 LPSRH
+713 LP
-718 RQKSGCLRCQEAD
+718 D
-731 SSPNRLAATLG
+731 SDHDTSTTVGKISESLTQPHKKQPNRPPDAPPKDSAAVK
-742 SPATEL
+742 L
-748 RSRHLCSRLKDLE
+748 RS
-761 KLDPTAQESTPYDVG
+761 
-776 RAATRRPKFRRRYP
+776 
-790 RFFSYRTPITTP
+790 
-802 PPPLERSRGAGPNR
+802 
-816 AKFILIGARTRRHA
+816 
-830 PVKVP
+830 
-835 APSRSSSRATSALA
+835 
-849 LHCHVSPSATS
+849 
-860 ASATRTNQKNYH
+860 NQKNYH

-896 RSAALTASESVPSS
+896 RFATLTASESVPSS
-910 DAASFDPVSLTTPTY
+910 DAESFDHVSLTTPTY

-942 SASNSA
+942 NASNSA
-948 LSVTPGIS
+948 P
-956 SEWFLDSACCNHM
+956 FCD
-969 TDNPHL
+969 
-975 TSAHTPPV
+975 TSADTSPV
-983 LPTITTADGSAMTVS
+983 LPTITTVDGSAMTVS

-1049 TGQIVGSARK
+1049 TRQIVGSARK

-1091 SRLGHV
+1091 SRLV
-1097 SLPRIQTLVSRG
+1097 VQ
-1109 LLGSVSSSPFDCM
+1109 
-1122 PCQLGKQPALPF
+1122 
-1134 NNSESIASATFDLIH
+1134 
-1149 SDVWGPSPVPTT
+1149 T

-1189 YGTVFH
+1189 YGTIFH

-1258 ERLFGTA
+1258 ERLFGTT

-1270 LKVFGCVCFVLLQPH
+1270 L
-1285 ERTKLQPRSQLCCF
+1285 
-1299 LGYGL
+1299 
-1304 EEKGYRCYDP
+1304 KGYRCYDP

-1322 RHVVFWEHKMFY
+1322 RHVIFWEHKMFY

-1347 VDPLPNLFPEIP
+1347 ADPLPNLFPEIP
-1359 SPSAESVNPISDES
+1359 SPSAESVNPISDEY
-1373 PPVDPSSDES
+1373 PPANPSSDES

-1412 SHRVRTLPS
+1412 SHRLI
-1421 HLRDFH
+1421 
-1427 CFSAF
+1427 C
-1432 ATLHEPH
+1432 
-1439 TFREASSD
+1439 
-1447 PLWQQAMKEELDA
+1447 
-1460 LLKTGTWDLVD
+1460 
-1471 LPAGKSAIGCK
+1471 PAGKSAIGCK

-1559 VYMQLPPGFSQ
+1559 VYMQLPPGFS
-1570 PPGFSP
+1570 PTSRLFS
-1576 KVCRLRRALYG
+1576 
-1587 LKQAPRAWFAKFS
+1587 Q
-1600 STISQHGFSAS
+1600 TS

-1686 YTSDLISR
+1686 YTSDLIFR
-1694 AGITDSKIVDTPIEY
+1694 AGIMDSKIVDTPIEY

-1765 VLRILRYLK
+1765 VLRIFRYLK

-1824 SKKQSVVARSSTEAE
+1824 NKKQSVVARSSTEAE

>member
-1 MNPNLLVMVF
+1 
-11 VLPHLLA
+11 
-18 FLLILLPVSSI
+18 
-29 AQNNVSVTV
+29 
-38 GNSLTASDNSPSWLS
+38 
-53 PSGDFAFGF
+53 
-62 SPLIEKDFFL
+62 
-72 LSIWFAK
+72 
-79 IPDKTIV
+79 
-86 WYAIVDNPAPRGSK
+86 
-100 VELTANGGLVLTGPQ
+100 
-115 GDELW
+115 
-120 RSNTIIGTVA
+120 
-130 YGVMSNTGNFVLED
+130 
-144 SNFNTIWASFN
+144 
-155 NPTDTLLPTQS
+155 
-166 MERGG
+166 
-171 VFYSRKSETN
+171 
-181 YSQGR
+181 
-186 FLLRLRDDGD
+186 
-196 LVLNT
+196 
-201 INLPTD
+201 
-207 NPNEPYYFSHTT
+207 
-219 AGASGTSSPGKQLVF
+219 
-234 NGSGYMYI
+234 
-242 LRGNNQKFLL
+242 
-252 RHVKVES
+252 
-259 TGDFYYRATLN
+259 
-270 FDGVFTQYSH
+270 
-280 PKTSNGS
+280 
-287 GSWTPLWSLP
+287 
-297 DNICVASSVLTG
+297 
-309 SGTCGYNS
+309 
-317 ICSLKLDQRPMCT
+317 
-330 CPKGY
+330 
-335 SFVDPNDQYGSCKP
+335 
-349 DFIQGCEEDKQSP
+349 
-362 AGENHYTF
+362 
-370 QELINTDWPN
+370 
-380 SDYAYLK
+380 
-387 PYTEDR
+387 
-393 CRKSC
+393 
-398 MEDCMCAVAI
+398 
-408 FSLGGNCWKKKL
+408 
-420 PLSNGKMDNSLNG
+420 
-433 KKAFIKIRNNNS
+433 
-445 TAPTPD
+445 
-451 HGLPNPEAKK
+451 
-461 KNQNNWIDIWLVL
+461 
-474 LGGSVFIN
+474 
-482 IILFVAIG
+482 
-490 LGIFYICHTKFDR
+490 
-503 PIKNVNAIEMK
+503 
-514 LRCFTYKELAEATDG
+514 
-529 FKEEL
+529 
-534 GKGAF
+534 
-539 GVVYKG
+539 
-545 AMQMGSNV
+545 
-553 LVAVKKLN
+553 
-561 SSFQNIDR
+561 
-569 EFKNKVNVIGQTH
+569 
-582 HKNLVRLLGFCDEGL
+582 
-597 HRLLVY
+597 
-603 EFLSNGTL
+603 
-611 ASFLFGDSKPT
+611 
-622 WNQRINIAIGIARG
+622 
-636 LLYLH
+636 
-641 EECSNQI
+641 
-648 IHCDIKPQNILLDDY
+648 
-663 YNARIT
+663 
-669 DFGLAKLL
+669 
-677 KMDQSQTLTA
+677 
-687 IRGTKGYVAPF
+687 
-698 LVLPG
+698 
-703 ILPLPQLSLA
+703 
-713 LPSRH
+713 
-718 RQKSGCLRCQEAD
+718 
-731 SSPNRLAATLG
+731 
-742 SPATEL
+742 
-748 RSRHLCSRLKDLE
+748 
-761 KLDPTAQESTPYDVG
+761 
-776 RAATRRPKFRRRYP
+776 
-790 RFFSYRTPITTP
+790 
-802 PPPLERSRGAGPNR
+802 
-816 AKFILIGARTRRHA
+816 
-830 PVKVP
+830 
-835 APSRSSSRATSALA
+835 
-849 LHCHVSPSATS
+849 
-860 ASATRTNQKNYH
+860 
-872 LICAFCK
+872 
-879 HRGHTI
+879 
-885 DRCNMRAGILQ
+885 MRAGILQ
-896 RSAALTASESVPSS
+896 RSVALTASESVPSS
-910 DAASFDPVSLTTPTY
+910 DAASFDHVSLTTPTY

-948 LSVTPGIS
+948 LSMTPGIS

-975 TSAHTPPV
+975 TSAHTPPI
-983 LPTITTADGSAMTVS
+983 LPTITTTDGSAMTVS

-1109 LLGSVSSSPFDCM
+1109 LLGSVSSSPSSPFDCM

-1149 SDVWGPSPVPTT
+1149 SDCTPS
-1161 QYSKAIKVF
+1161 
-1170 RSDNA
+1170 
-1175 REYRQTDFSTILKH
+1175 TD
-1189 YGTVFH
+1189 
-1195 TSCAGTSQQ
+1195 A
-1204 NGRAER
+1204 
-1210 KLRHILDTV
+1210 
-1219 RALTNA
+1219 
-1225 ASTPASFWG
+1225 
-1234 EAALTAVYT
+1234 
-1243 INRCPSPVIQNTTPY
+1243 PSPVIQNTTPY

-1347 VDPLPNLFPEIP
+1347 ADPLPNLFPEIP

-1373 PPVDPSSDES
+1373 PPADPSSDES
-1383 PTADPTFD
+1383 PIADPTFD

-1412 SHRVRTLPS
+1412 SHR
-1421 HLRDFH
+1421 
-1427 CFSAF
+1427 
-1432 ATLHEPH
+1432 
-1439 TFREASSD
+1439 
-1447 PLWQQAMKEELDA
+1447 
-1460 LLKTGTWDLVD
+1460 TGTWDLVD

-1516 ETFAPVARLSS
+1516 ETFAPGGS
-1527 VRTLIAVSASRHW
+1527 
-1540 PLFQMDVKNAFLNG
+1540 PLLF
-1554 ELTEE
+1554 
-1559 VYMQLPPGFSQ
+1559 YMQLPPGFSQ
-1570 PPGFSP
+1570 PLGFSP
-1576 KVCRLRRALYG
+1576 KVCHLRPALYG

-1630 LYVDDMIITGDDVQ
+1630 LYVDDIIITGDDVQ

-1719 PLPDATLYRQ
+1719 PLPDVTLYRQ

-1765 VLRILRYLK
+1765 
-1774 GTLFHGLHFS
+1774 
-1784 SQSSLTLQA
+1784 A
-1793 YSDADWAGDPT
+1793 YSDADWAGDLT